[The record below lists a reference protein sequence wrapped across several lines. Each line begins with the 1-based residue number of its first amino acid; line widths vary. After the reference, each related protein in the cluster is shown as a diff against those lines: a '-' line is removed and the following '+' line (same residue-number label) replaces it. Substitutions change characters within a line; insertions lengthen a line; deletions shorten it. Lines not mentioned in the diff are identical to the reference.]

1 MTLDLYIYEKSLKLI
16 RNRKDQVQEQLMHGI
31 VEDFTMFKEL
41 RAKYQELATIEQELK
56 SLLNKVSDNE
66 DNEKEANS
74 TELH

>member
-66 DNEKEANS
+66 DNEKEANT

>member
-16 RNRKDQVQEQLMHGI
+16 RNRKNQVQEQLMHGI

-66 DNEKEANS
+66 DNEKEANT

>member
-16 RNRKDQVQEQLMHGI
+16 RDRKDQVQEQLMHGI

-66 DNEKEANS
+66 DNEKEANT

>member
-41 RAKYQELATIEQELK
+41 TAKYQELATIEQELK